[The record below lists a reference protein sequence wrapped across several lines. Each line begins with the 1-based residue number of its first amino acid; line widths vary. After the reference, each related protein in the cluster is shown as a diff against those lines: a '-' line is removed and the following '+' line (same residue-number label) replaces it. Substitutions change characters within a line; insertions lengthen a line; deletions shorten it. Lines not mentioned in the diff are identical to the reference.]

1 MNVKARLFILFFS
14 ICIIL
19 GGCVEGDNESK
30 NISTTDLE
38 IEGDSSKSHENITNR
53 ESEEEIDISL
63 SLKNLNFN
71 LNELFD
77 VIELNKLD
85 SKELAILRNSIY
97 AKHGYIFSTEEV
109 SEYFSQFSWYTP
121 LSKDVGQKLTDIDK
135 ENIKNIIAIEKK
147 SSIIK
152 NSKEDKNYSDGGKVN
167 ISFNKN
173 TQKEILYI
181 YKEELRI
188 QGGNF
193 PTRIVLKVKNS
204 EIVFDSSWNDGLY
217 VCVTD
222 FDNKDK
228 DLDIYITETGTDIQA
243 TTYIYKFDGEK
254 LYKYTQFD
262 HFCGKFLYDQKGNIY
277 YWFNDSEKQEFDKCF
292 NYKTKQSSDIID
304 GNLKIRLNKSK

>member
-38 IEGDSSKSHENITNR
+38 IESDSSKSHENITNR

-63 SLKNLNFN
+63 SLKNLKFN

-109 SEYFSQFSWYTP
+109 SEYFSQFSWYKP
-121 LSKDVGQKLTDIDK
+121 LSKDVGKKLNNIDK

-152 NSKEDKNYSDGGKVN
+152 NSKDNRNYSEGGKVN
-167 ISFNKN
+167 ISLNKN
-173 TQKEILYI
+173 TQKETLYI
-181 YKEELRI
+181 SKEELEM

-222 FDNKDK
+222 FDNQDE
-228 DLDIYITETGTDIQA
+228 DLDIYITETGTDIGCI
-243 TTYIYKFDGEK
+243 TYIYKFDGEK
-254 LYKYTQFD
+254 IYQYGSFE
-262 HFCGKFLYDQKGNIY
+262 HFTRKFLYDQKGNIY
-277 YWFNDSEKQEFDKCF
+277 YWFNDSDKQEFNKSF
-292 NYKTKQSSDIID
+292 NYRTKQSKDIID
-304 GNLKIRLNKSK
+304 ENLKIRLNKSK

>member
-1 MNVKARLFILFFS
+1 MKIKVNLFILFFS

-19 GGCVEGDNESK
+19 GGCVEEDNESK

-38 IEGDSSKSHENITNR
+38 IESDSSKLHENITNK

-71 LNELFD
+71 LNQLFD

-109 SEYFSQFSWYTP
+109 SEYFSQFSWYKP
-121 LSKDVGQKLTDIDK
+121 LSKDVEKKLNNIDK

-152 NSKEDKNYSDGGKVN
+152 NSKDNRNYSEGGTVN
-167 ISFNKN
+167 ISLNKN
-173 TQKEILYI
+173 TQKETLYI
-181 YKEELRI
+181 SKEELEM

-222 FDNKDK
+222 FDNQDE
-228 DLDIYITETGTDIQA
+228 DVDIYITETGTDIQA

-262 HFCGKFLYDQKGNIY
+262 HFCKKFLYDQKGNIY

-304 GNLKIRLNKSK
+304 ENLKIRLNKSK